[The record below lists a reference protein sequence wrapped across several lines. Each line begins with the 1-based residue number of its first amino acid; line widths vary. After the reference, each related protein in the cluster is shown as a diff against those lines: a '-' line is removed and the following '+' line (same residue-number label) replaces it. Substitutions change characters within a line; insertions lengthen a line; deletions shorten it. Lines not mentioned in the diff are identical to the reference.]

1 MDGVFARDG
10 SSAAVPRAPC
20 PLADFVP
27 MDFFAQQAKVRRSSR
42 TLVWLFALAVFA
54 IVVAVDL
61 VCAFVLGVGLRP
73 EPLIGI
79 AVAVVVVI
87 GLCSAYRVASLAGGG
102 AAVAREMNAVEVPAD
117 TTNPQ
122 WQRLRNVIEEVA
134 IASGVPVPE
143 IYVMQDEAGINAFA
157 AGYTP
162 TDAAV
167 CVTQGCLDKLNR
179 DELQGVIAHEFSHV
193 LNGDMRL
200 NIRLMGL
207 LFGIMAIWVVGRFLM
222 WGGYFGLG
230 DDNSG
235 GRRRGGGSSGQV
247 ALAGIALLAI
257 GAIGVFFGRLIQAA
271 VSRSRESLADAS
283 AVQFT
288 RQTSGIAGALK
299 KIAVFEEGS
308 ALQAPRKDE
317 VRHMLFGDAEESS
330 WFATHP
336 PITARIKALE
346 PGFKPEELDAYV
358 KQWLAAGNDPDR
370 IELRA
375 TEQPWEKAVHNFA
388 RADGD
393 VDIGGAV
400 PARGAELAITA
411 AAVAAQV
418 ASPGTDDYQAAAG
431 LHAQIPAALAAAA
444 RDPRG
449 APAVVFALAVS
460 EHPDLQV
467 QQVQS
472 VARAFDPAL
481 GGAVQNLVP
490 RMAGLH
496 PMLRLPLAQLAF
508 PMLKRRPRPEVD
520 RFVKTLDG
528 LIHADGRVD
537 LDEYCLAKLVQAQ
550 VVAAL
555 DPAAGFKAGTLKLV
569 DAQDELRDLA
579 ALLAHFG
586 NDDDETAQR
595 AFQAAMHDALPGA
608 SVLYALPE
616 DWQAALDRA
625 LATLDRLA
633 PEGKQLTVRALT
645 RSIAADGKVTVAE
658 SEMLRVVC
666 AVLGCPLP
674 PLLADPADVT
684 SQGSGQTP
692 VRPA

>member
-1 MDGVFARDG
+1 
-10 SSAAVPRAPC
+10 
-20 PLADFVP
+20 

-42 TLVWLFALAVFA
+42 NLVWLFAAAVLA

-73 EPLIGI
+73 LPLLGI
-79 AVAVVVVI
+79 AVAVVALI

-102 AAVAREMNAVEVPAD
+102 AAVAREMNAIEVPAD

-143 IYVMQDEAGINAFA
+143 IYVMQDESGINAFA

-230 DDNSG
+230 D
-235 GRRRGGGSSGQV
+235 GRRRRGGSSGQI

-288 RQTSGIAGALK
+288 RQTEGIAGALK

-317 VRHMLFGDAEESS
+317 VRHMLFGDAEASS

-336 PITARIKALE
+336 PITERIKALE

-358 KQWLAAGNDPDR
+358 KQWLAAGNDPDN
-370 IELRA
+370 IELHA
-375 TEQPWEKAVHNFA
+375 TAHPWEKAVHDFA

-393 VDIGGAV
+393 VDIGGGAAPAIAGAGTIGGVV
-400 PARGAELAITA
+400 PARGAQLAITA

-418 ASPGTDDYQAAAG
+418 ASPGTDDYRAATD

-449 APAVVFALAVS
+449 ALAVVFALAIS
-460 EHPDLQV
+460 EHPDLQA
-467 QQVQS
+467 QQVQA
-472 VARAFDPAL
+472 VAQAFDAAL
-481 GGAVQNLVP
+481 GDAVRSLVS
-490 RMAGLH
+490 RMIDLH

-508 PMLKRRPRPEVD
+508 PVLKRRPRPEVD
-520 RFVKTLDG
+520 RCVTTLDG
-528 LIHADGRVD
+528 LVHADGRVE

-555 DPAAGFKAGTLKLV
+555 DPAAGFKAGTLKLA

-595 AFQAAMHDALPGA
+595 AFQAAMHDALPSA
-608 SVLYALPE
+608 SILYALPE

-625 LATLDRLA
+625 LATLARLT

-645 RSIAADGKVTVAE
+645 RAIAADGKVTVAE

-674 PLLADPADVT
+674 PLLCD
-684 SQGSGQTP
+684 
-692 VRPA
+692 RP

>member
-1 MDGVFARDG
+1 
-10 SSAAVPRAPC
+10 
-20 PLADFVP
+20 

-42 TLVWLFALAVFA
+42 TLVWLFVLAVLA

-61 VCAFVLGVGLRP
+61 VCAFVLGMGPRP
-73 EPLIGI
+73 LPLLGI
-79 AVAVVVVI
+79 AVAAVAVI

-143 IYVMQDEAGINAFA
+143 IYVMQDESGINAFA

-207 LFGIMAIWVVGRFLM
+207 LFGIMAIWVIGRFLM

-230 DDNSG
+230 G
-235 GRRRGGGSSGQV
+235 GRRRRGGGSGQV

-271 VSRSRESLADAS
+271 VARARESLADAS

-288 RQTSGIAGALK
+288 RQTTGIAGALK

-308 ALQAPRKDE
+308 ALQAPRRDE
-317 VRHMLFGDAEESS
+317 VRHMLFGDAEASS

-336 PITARIKALE
+336 PIVERIQALE

-358 KQWLAAGNDPDR
+358 KQWLASGGDPDS
-370 IELRA
+370 IDLHA
-375 TEQPWEKAVHNFA
+375 EQHPWEKSVHDFA

-393 VDIGGAV
+393 QEIQSASSTQAAAAKSGPIGGML

-411 AAVAAQV
+411 AGVAAQV
-418 ASPGTDDYQAAAG
+418 ASPGTDDYQAGTTLRAR
-431 LHAQIPAALAAAA
+431 IPAALSAAA

-449 APAVVFALAVS
+449 ALATIFALAIS
-460 EHPDLQV
+460 EHPDLQA

-472 VARAFDPAL
+472 VAQAFDAAL
-481 GGAVQNLVP
+481 ADAVRSLVAQ
-490 RMAGLH
+490 MTELH

-508 PMLKRRPRPEVD
+508 PALKRRPRPEID
-520 RFVKTLDG
+520 RCVKTLDAI
-528 LIHADGRVD
+528 IHADGRVD

-555 DPAAGFKAGTLKLV
+555 DPAAGFKPGTLKLAG
-569 DAQDELRDLA
+569 AQDELRDLA
-579 ALLAHFG
+579 ALVAHFG
-586 NDDDETAQR
+586 NDDDATAQR
-595 AFQAAMHDALPGA
+595 AFQAAMQEALPNA
-608 SVLYALPE
+608 SILYAVPD
-616 DWQAALDRA
+616 DWQAGLDRSLDA
-625 LATLDRLA
+625 LARLT

-645 RSIAADGKVTVAE
+645 RAIAADGKVTLAE

-674 PLLADPADVT
+674 PLLSGQPGVDTPMPSAP
-684 SQGSGQTP
+684 GSGP
-692 VRPA
+692 MPASRA

>member
-1 MDGVFARDG
+1 
-10 SSAAVPRAPC
+10 
-20 PLADFVP
+20 

-42 TLVWLFALAVFA
+42 TLVWLFALAVLA

-61 VCAFVLGVGLRP
+61 VCMFFLVGFRP
-73 EPLIGI
+73 GALIGI
-79 AVAVVVVI
+79 TIAVIAVI
-87 GLCSAYRVASLAGGG
+87 GLCSAYRVASLSGGG

-134 IASGVPVPE
+134 IASGVPVPG

-162 TDAAV
+162 ADAAV

-230 DDNSG
+230 DDNGG
-235 GRRRGGGSSGQV
+235 GRRRGGSSGQV

-317 VRHMLFGDAEESS
+317 VRHMLFGDAEQSS

-336 PITARIKALE
+336 PIMQRIKALE

-358 KQWLAAGNDPDR
+358 KQWLAAGNDPNNID
-370 IELRA
+370 LHA
-375 TEQPWEKAVHNFA
+375 TLHPWEKAVHDFA
-388 RADGD
+388 RMDGD
-393 VDIGGAV
+393 EDIRTAPADAARPIGGVV
-400 PARGAELAITA
+400 PMRGAEMAITA
-411 AAVAAQV
+411 AGVAAQV
-418 ASPGTDDYQAAAG
+418 ASPGTDDYRAAND

-449 APAVVFALAVS
+449 ALATVFALAIS
-460 EHPDLQV
+460 GHPDLQA
-467 QQVQS
+467 QQVQT
-472 VARAFDPAL
+472 VAQAFDAAL
-481 GGAVQNLVP
+481 ADAVRSLAS
-490 RMAGLH
+490 RMQDLH

-508 PMLKRRPRPEVD
+508 PMLKRRPRPELD
-520 RFVKTLDG
+520 RFTQTLDG

-555 DPAAGFKAGTLKLV
+555 DPAAGFKAGTLKLT

-586 NDDDETAQR
+586 NDDGETAQR
-595 AFQAAMHDALPGA
+595 AFQAAMHDALPNA
-608 SVLYALPE
+608 SLLYALPE

-625 LATLDRLA
+625 LATLARLT
-633 PEGKQLTVRALT
+633 PEGKQLTVRALA
-645 RSIAADGKVTVAE
+645 RAIAADGKVTVAE
-658 SEMLRVVC
+658 SELLRVTC

-674 PLLADPADVT
+674 PLLAGNA
-684 SQGSGQTP
+684 
-692 VRPA
+692 

>member
-1 MDGVFARDG
+1 
-10 SSAAVPRAPC
+10 
-20 PLADFVP
+20 

-42 TLVWLFALAVFA
+42 NLVWLFGVAVLA

-61 VCAFVLGVGLRP
+61 VCAFVLGVGPRP
-73 EPLIGI
+73 LPLLGI
-79 AVAVVVVI
+79 AVAVVAVI
-87 GLCSAYRVASLAGGG
+87 GLCSAYRVASLSGGG

-134 IASGVPVPE
+134 IASGIPVPE
-143 IYVMQDEAGINAFA
+143 IYVMQDEPGINAFA

-230 DDNSG
+230 G
-235 GRRRGGGSSGQV
+235 GRRRRGGSSSGQV

-288 RQTSGIAGALK
+288 RQTSGIAGARK
-299 KIAVFEEGS
+299 KIAVVEEGS
-308 ALQAPRKDE
+308 ALQTPRKDE
-317 VRHMLFGDAEESS
+317 VRHMLFGDASASS

-336 PITARIKALE
+336 PINERIKALE

-358 KQWLAAGNDPDR
+358 KQWLAAGNDPNN

-375 TEQPWEKAVHNFA
+375 TEQPWEKAVHDFA

-393 VDIGGAV
+393 VDISTAARPAAAIGGVVPVAGAAIGGAV
-400 PARGAELAITA
+400 PPRGAELAITA

-418 ASPGTDDYQAAAG
+418 ASPGTDDYRAAAD

-449 APAVVFALAVS
+449 ALAVVFALAIS
-460 EHPDLQV
+460 EHPDLQA
-467 QQVQS
+467 QQVQA
-472 VARAFDPAL
+472 VAQAFDVAL
-481 GGAVQNLVP
+481 GDAVQSLVAG
-490 RMAGLH
+490 MAGLH

-508 PMLKRRPRPEVD
+508 PMLKRRPRPQVD
-520 RFVKTLDG
+520 LCVKTLDG

-555 DPAAGFKAGTLKLV
+555 DPAAGFKAGTLKLA

-586 NDDDETAQR
+586 NDDDETARR
-595 AFQAAMHDALPGA
+595 AFQAAMHDALPNA
-608 SVLYALPE
+608 SILYALPE

-625 LATLDRLA
+625 LATLDRLT

-645 RSIAADGKVTVAE
+645 RAIAADGKVTVAE
-658 SEMLRVVC
+658 SELLRVTC

-674 PLLADPADVT
+674 PLLAVDGA
-684 SQGSGQTP
+684 
-692 VRPA
+692 

>member
-1 MDGVFARDG
+1 
-10 SSAAVPRAPC
+10 
-20 PLADFVP
+20 

-73 EPLIGI
+73 LPLLGI
-79 AVAVVVVI
+79 AVAVVAVI

-122 WQRLRNVIEEVA
+122 WRRLRNVIEEVA

-230 DDNSG
+230 DG
-235 GRRRGGGSSGQV
+235 RRRRGGGSSGQV

-288 RQTSGIAGALK
+288 RQTTGIAGALK

-317 VRHMLFGDAEESS
+317 VRHMLFGDAEASS

-336 PITARIKALE
+336 PITRRIQALE

-358 KQWLAAGNDPDR
+358 KQWLAAGNDPDN
-370 IELRA
+370 IDLHASEH
-375 TEQPWEKAVHNFA
+375 PWEKAVHDFA

-393 VDIGGAV
+393 VDIGGTGPAAAAGAIGGAV

-418 ASPGTDDYQAAAG
+418 ASPGSDDYQAATD

-449 APAVVFALAVS
+449 ALAVVFALAIS
-460 EHPDLQV
+460 EHPDLQA

-472 VARAFDPAL
+472 VAQAFDAAL
-481 GGAVQNLVP
+481 GDAVRSLVA
-490 RMAGLH
+490 RMADLH

-508 PMLKRRPRPEVD
+508 PALKRRPRPELD
-520 RFVKTLDG
+520 RFVQTLDG

-555 DPAAGFKAGTLKLV
+555 DPSVGFKAGTLKLT

-586 NDDDETAQR
+586 NDDDEAAQR
-595 AFQAAMHDALPGA
+595 AFQTALHDALPSA
-608 SVLYALPE
+608 SILYALPE

-625 LATLDRLA
+625 LATLARLA

-645 RSIAADGKVTVAE
+645 RAIAADGKVTVAE
-658 SEMLRVVC
+658 SEMLRVTC

-674 PLLADPADVT
+674 PLLGDRA
-684 SQGSGQTP
+684 
-692 VRPA
+692 

>member
-1 MDGVFARDG
+1 
-10 SSAAVPRAPC
+10 
-20 PLADFVP
+20 

-42 TLVWLFALAVFA
+42 TLVWLFALAVLA

-73 EPLIGI
+73 APLIGI

-102 AAVAREMNAVEVPAD
+102 AAVAREMNAIEVPAD

-143 IYVMQDEAGINAFA
+143 IYVMQDEPGINAFA

-230 DDNSG
+230 DDNGG
-235 GRRRGGGSSGQV
+235 GRRRGGSSGQV

-288 RQTSGIAGALK
+288 RQTAGIAGALK

-317 VRHMLFGDAEESS
+317 VRHMLFGDAEASS

-336 PITARIKALE
+336 PITERIKALE

-358 KQWLAAGNDPDR
+358 KQWLAAGNDPDN
-370 IELRA
+370 IELHS
-375 TEQPWEKAVHNFA
+375 TEQPWEKAVHDFA

-393 VDIGGAV
+393 VDIQAATPTAARPHAIGGVVPGPGAAIGGMV

-418 ASPGTDDYQAAAG
+418 ASPGTDDYRAAAD
-431 LHAQIPAALAAAA
+431 LHAQIPAALATAA

-449 APAVVFALAVS
+449 ALAVVFALAIS
-460 EHPDLQV
+460 EHPDLQA
-467 QQVQS
+467 QQVQA
-472 VARAFDPAL
+472 VAQAFDAAL
-481 GGAVQNLVP
+481 GDAVRSLVS
-490 RMAGLH
+490 RMADLH

-520 RFVKTLDG
+520 RFAKTLDG

-555 DPAAGFKAGTLKLV
+555 DPAAGFKAGTLKLT

-586 NDDDETAQR
+586 NDDDETARR
-595 AFQAAMHDALPGA
+595 AFQAAMHDALPSA
-608 SVLYALPE
+608 SILYALPE

-625 LATLDRLA
+625 LATLARLT

-645 RSIAADGKVTVAE
+645 RAIAADGKVTVAE

-674 PLLADPADVT
+674 PLLADNA
-684 SQGSGQTP
+684 
-692 VRPA
+692 A

>member
-1 MDGVFARDG
+1 
-10 SSAAVPRAPC
+10 
-20 PLADFVP
+20 
-27 MDFFAQQAKVRRSSR
+27 MDFFAQQAKVRHSSR
-42 TLVWLFALAVFA
+42 TLVWLFALAVLA
-54 IVVAVDL
+54 IVAAVDL

-73 EPLIGI
+73 APLLGI
-79 AVAVVVVI
+79 AVAVVAVI

-143 IYVMQDEAGINAFA
+143 IYVMQDESGINAFA

-230 DDNSG
+230 DDNGS
-235 GRRRGGGSSGQV
+235 GRRRGSGSGQV

-317 VRHMLFGDAEESS
+317 VRHMLFGDAEASS

-336 PITARIKALE
+336 PITERIRALE

-358 KQWLAAGNDPDR
+358 KQWLAAGNDPDS
-370 IELRA
+370 IELHA
-375 TEQPWEKAVHNFA
+375 TEHPWEKAVHDFA

-393 VDIGGAV
+393 VDIGGAGPATAGTGAIGGIV
-400 PARGAELAITA
+400 PARGALLAITA
-411 AAVAAQV
+411 AGVAAQV
-418 ASPGTDDYQAAAG
+418 ASPGTDDYQAATG

-449 APAVVFALAVS
+449 ALALVFALAIS
-460 EHPDLQV
+460 EHPDLQA

-472 VARAFDPAL
+472 VAQAFDAAL
-481 GGAVQNLVP
+481 GDAVRNLVP
-490 RMAGLH
+490 PMADLH

-508 PMLKRRPRPEVD
+508 PALKRRPRPEVD

-528 LIHADGRVD
+528 LIHVDGRVD

-555 DPAAGFKAGTLKLV
+555 DPAAGFKAGTLKLT
-569 DAQDELRDLA
+569 DAQDELRDLV

-595 AFQAAMHDALPGA
+595 AFQAAMLDALPNA
-608 SVLYALPE
+608 SILYALPE

-625 LATLDRLA
+625 LATLARLT

-645 RSIAADGKVTVAE
+645 RAIAADGKVTLAE
-658 SEMLRVVC
+658 SEMLRVAC

-674 PLLADPADVT
+674 PMLADNA
-684 SQGSGQTP
+684 
-692 VRPA
+692 

>member
-1 MDGVFARDG
+1 
-10 SSAAVPRAPC
+10 
-20 PLADFVP
+20 

-73 EPLIGI
+73 LPLLGI

-102 AAVAREMNAVEVPAD
+102 VAVAREMNAVEVPAD

-167 CVTQGCLDKLNR
+167 CVTQGCLDRLNR

-230 DDNSG
+230 DGNSG
-235 GRRRGGGSSGQV
+235 GRRRGGSSSGQI

-308 ALQAPRKDE
+308 ALQTPRKDE
-317 VRHMLFGDAEESS
+317 VRHMLFGDAEASS

-336 PITARIKALE
+336 PITERIRALE

-358 KQWLAAGNDPDR
+358 KQWLAAGNDPDN
-370 IELRA
+370 IELHA
-375 TEQPWEKAVHNFA
+375 TVHPWEKAVHDFA

-393 VDIGGAV
+393 VDIGGADPATAGTGAIGGIV
-400 PARGAELAITA
+400 PARGALLAITA
-411 AAVAAQV
+411 AGVAAQV
-418 ASPGTDDYQAAAG
+418 ASPGTDDYQAATG

-449 APAVVFALAVS
+449 ALALVFALAIS
-460 EHPDLQV
+460 EHPDLQA
-467 QQVQS
+467 QQIQS
-472 VARAFDPAL
+472 VAQAFDAAL
-481 GGAVQNLVP
+481 GDAVRNLVP
-490 RMAGLH
+490 PMADLH

-508 PMLKRRPRPEVD
+508 PVLKRRPRPEVD

-555 DPAAGFKAGTLKLV
+555 DPAAGFKAGTLKLT

-595 AFQAAMHDALPGA
+595 AFQAAMHDALPSA
-608 SVLYALPE
+608 SILYALPE

-625 LATLDRLA
+625 LATLDRLT

-645 RSIAADGKVTVAE
+645 RAIAADGKVTVAE
-658 SEMLRVVC
+658 SELLRVTC

-674 PLLADPADVT
+674 PMLSDHP
-684 SQGSGQTP
+684 
-692 VRPA
+692 

>member
-1 MDGVFARDG
+1 
-10 SSAAVPRAPC
+10 
-20 PLADFVP
+20 

-42 TLVWLFALAVFA
+42 NLVWLFAAAVLA

-73 EPLIGI
+73 LPLLGI
-79 AVAVVVVI
+79 AVAVVALI

-102 AAVAREMNAVEVPAD
+102 AAVAREMNAIEVPAD

-143 IYVMQDEAGINAFA
+143 IYVMQDESGINAFA

-230 DDNSG
+230 D
-235 GRRRGGGSSGQV
+235 GRRRRGSSSGQI

-288 RQTSGIAGALK
+288 RQTEGIAGALK

-317 VRHMLFGDAEESS
+317 VRHMLFGDAEASS

-336 PITARIKALE
+336 PITERIKALE

-358 KQWLAAGNDPDR
+358 KQWLAAGNDPDN
-370 IELRA
+370 IELHA
-375 TEQPWEKAVHNFA
+375 TAHPWEKAVHDFA

-393 VDIGGAV
+393 VDIGGGAAPAIAGAGTIGGVV
-400 PARGAELAITA
+400 PARGAQLAITA

-418 ASPGTDDYQAAAG
+418 ASPGTDDYRAATD

-449 APAVVFALAVS
+449 ALAVVFALAIS
-460 EHPDLQV
+460 EHPDLQA
-467 QQVQS
+467 QQVQA
-472 VARAFDPAL
+472 VAQAFDAAL
-481 GGAVQNLVP
+481 GDAVRSLVS
-490 RMAGLH
+490 RMIDLH

-508 PMLKRRPRPEVD
+508 PVLKRRPRPEVD
-520 RFVKTLDG
+520 RCVTTLDG
-528 LIHADGRVD
+528 LVHADGRVE

-555 DPAAGFKAGTLKLV
+555 DPAAGFKAGTLKLA

-595 AFQAAMHDALPGA
+595 AFQAAMHDALPSA
-608 SVLYALPE
+608 SILYALPE

-625 LATLDRLA
+625 LATLARLT

-645 RSIAADGKVTVAE
+645 RAIAADGKVTVAE
-658 SEMLRVVC
+658 SELLRVVC

-674 PLLADPADVT
+674 PLLCD
-684 SQGSGQTP
+684 
-692 VRPA
+692 RP

>member
-1 MDGVFARDG
+1 
-10 SSAAVPRAPC
+10 
-20 PLADFVP
+20 

-42 TLVWLFALAVFA
+42 NLVWLFAAAVLA

-73 EPLIGI
+73 LPLLGI
-79 AVAVVVVI
+79 AVAVVALI

-102 AAVAREMNAVEVPAD
+102 AAVAREMNAIEVPAD

-143 IYVMQDEAGINAFA
+143 IYVMQDESGINAFA

-230 DDNSG
+230 D
-235 GRRRGGGSSGQV
+235 GRRRRGSSSGQI

-288 RQTSGIAGALK
+288 RQTEGIAGALK

-317 VRHMLFGDAEESS
+317 VRHMLFGDAEASS

-336 PITARIKALE
+336 PITERIKALE

-358 KQWLAAGNDPDR
+358 KQWLAAGNDPDN
-370 IELRA
+370 IELHA
-375 TEQPWEKAVHNFA
+375 TAHPWEKAVHDFA

-393 VDIGGAV
+393 VDIGGGAAPAIAGAGTIGGVV
-400 PARGAELAITA
+400 PARGAQLAITA

-418 ASPGTDDYQAAAG
+418 ASPGTDDYRAATD

-449 APAVVFALAVS
+449 ALAVVFALAIS
-460 EHPDLQV
+460 EHPDLQA
-467 QQVQS
+467 QQVQA
-472 VARAFDPAL
+472 VAQAFDAAL
-481 GGAVQNLVP
+481 GDAVRSLVS
-490 RMAGLH
+490 RMIDLH

-508 PMLKRRPRPEVD
+508 PVLKRRPRPEVD
-520 RFVKTLDG
+520 RCVTTLDG
-528 LIHADGRVD
+528 LVHADGRVE

-555 DPAAGFKAGTLKLV
+555 DPAAGFKAGTLKLA

-595 AFQAAMHDALPGA
+595 AFQAAMHDALPSA
-608 SVLYALPE
+608 SILYALPE

-625 LATLDRLA
+625 LATLARLT

-645 RSIAADGKVTVAE
+645 RAIAADGKVTVAE

-674 PLLADPADVT
+674 PLLCD
-684 SQGSGQTP
+684 
-692 VRPA
+692 RP

>member
-1 MDGVFARDG
+1 
-10 SSAAVPRAPC
+10 
-20 PLADFVP
+20 

-42 TLVWLFALAVFA
+42 NLVWLFAAAVLA

-73 EPLIGI
+73 LPLLGI
-79 AVAVVVVI
+79 AVAVVAVI

-143 IYVMQDEAGINAFA
+143 IYVMQDESGINAFA

-230 DDNSG
+230 DGNSG
-235 GRRRGGGSSGQV
+235 GRRRGGSSGQV

-288 RQTSGIAGALK
+288 RQTEGIAGALK

-308 ALQAPRKDE
+308 ALQTPRKDE
-317 VRHMLFGDAEESS
+317 VRHMLFGDAEASS

-336 PITARIKALE
+336 PIIERIKALE

-358 KQWLAAGNDPDR
+358 KQWLAAGNDPDN
-370 IELRA
+370 IELHA
-375 TEQPWEKAVHNFA
+375 TVHPWEKAVHDFA

-393 VDIGGAV
+393 VDIGGVAPAGAAGAGAIGGVV
-400 PARGAELAITA
+400 PARGAQLAITA

-418 ASPGTDDYQAAAG
+418 ASPGTDDYRAATD
-431 LHAQIPAALAAAA
+431 LHAQIPAALAASA

-449 APAVVFALAVS
+449 ALAVVFALAVS
-460 EHPDLQV
+460 EHPDLQAQQIQAVV
-467 QQVQS
+467 QAFDAALGDAVQS
-472 VARAFDPAL
+472 
-481 GGAVQNLVP
+481 LVSQ
-490 RMAGLH
+490 MSDLH

-508 PMLKRRPRPEVD
+508 PVLKRRPRPEVD

-555 DPAAGFKAGTLKLV
+555 DPSAGFKSGTLKLA

-586 NDDDETAQR
+586 NDDDEGAQR
-595 AFQAAMHDALPGA
+595 AFQAAMHDALPSA
-608 SVLYALPE
+608 SILYALPE

-625 LATLDRLA
+625 LATLDRLT

-645 RSIAADGKVTVAE
+645 RAIATDGKVTVAE
-658 SEMLRVVC
+658 SEMLRVAC

-674 PLLADPADVT
+674 PMLADNA
-684 SQGSGQTP
+684 
-692 VRPA
+692 